1 MEELRRLAALYYSNT
16 VSLKL
21 FGIKGGVYILL
32 SIPFAMLSIYS
43 SFVIKQNFITFI
55 PMIITAALFALAR
68 KAYDKNLIRHLQFF
82 THSASSSVHTQKAIY
97 LQAITEHVA
106 STVFQTIKVFKEVIE
121 TDNSNRSFVLKN
133 GWHHF
138 FNFLYSSDS
147 KNRIMSL
154 VIYLISLI
162 AILAVVKPELDYDIY
177 AILNGLYSL
186 ITIQNIFIFT
196 LVVLLGYLVMIFPLM
211 FLITFIVAPLMLK
224 MSSHSFLSKFFISE
238 LNKYSFLE
246 VK

>member
-16 VSLKL
+16 VSLKF
-21 FGIKGGVYILL
+21 FGIKGGVYILV
-32 SIPFAMLSIYS
+32 SILFALLSIYS
-43 SFVIKQNFITFI
+43 SFVITENFITVI
-55 PMIITAALFALAR
+55 PMTITAALFAQAR
-68 KAYDKNLIRHLQFF
+68 KAYDKKLIRHLQFF
-82 THSASSSVHTQKAIY
+82 THSGSSSVHIQKAIY
-97 LQAITEHVA
+97 LQTITEHVA
-106 STVFQTIKVFKEVIE
+106 STVFQSMKVFKEIIE

-162 AILAVVKPELDYDIY
+162 AILAVVKPELDIDIY
-177 AILNGLYSL
+177 ATLNDLYSL
-186 ITIQNIFIFT
+186 VTIQNIFIFI
-196 LVVLLGYLVMIFPLM
+196 LVVLHGYLVMIFPLM
-211 FLITFIVAPLMLK
+211 FIITFIVSPLMLK
-224 MSSHSFLSKFFISE
+224 ISSHSFLSKFFISE